1 MNPEASC
8 MMVAGLGSVAGG
20 REAGASAEAC
30 VVVMSF
36 SLIGRLEPILR
47 DGGRRGNPRSEGNP
61 AEPIPEIWEWPVVQ
75 RALTIG
81 A

>member
-1 MNPEASC
+1 
-8 MMVAGLGSVAGG
+8 MMVAGLGSVASGPA
-20 REAGASAEAC
+20 EGASAGAC

-47 DGGRRGNPRSEGNP
+47 DGDRRGNPRCKGNP
-61 AEPIPEIWEWPVVQ
+61 AERVPEIWEWF
-75 RALTIG
+75 RLEGALTIG